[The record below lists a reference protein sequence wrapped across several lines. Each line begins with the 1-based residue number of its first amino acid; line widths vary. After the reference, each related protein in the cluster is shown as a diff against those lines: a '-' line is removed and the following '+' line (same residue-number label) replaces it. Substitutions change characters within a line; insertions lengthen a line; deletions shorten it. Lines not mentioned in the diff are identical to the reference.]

1 MTDLELWCFANI
13 TCTFGALLSY
23 VIILMRME
31 FIRNKINSEESKEN
45 IIEIERKR
53 DLTVELLLFGSVAGL
68 FAIFNEFLTAFL
80 PLLFP
85 LKKFSVLLD
94 R

>member
-31 FIRNKINSEESKEN
+31 CIQKKINSEESKDK
-45 IIEIERKR
+45 IEVDSKR
-53 DLTVELLLFGSVAGL
+53 DLTVELLLFGGVAGL
-68 FAIFNEFLTAFL
+68 FALFNICFWSM
-80 PLLFP
+80 
-85 LKKFSVLLD
+85 KKSAL
-94 R
+94 